1 MDNCDIIKIIKKFDP
16 SLRINFSINDIMING
31 NCDINNV
38 ESQLNYFEKI
48 GLIKKKSNSRYNV
61 ENMCMLSQF

>member
-38 ESQLNYFEKI
+38 TSQLNYFEKI